1 MTSGPQPSGDPDA
14 RRLDGRKTRRT
25 REASLVDQVR
35 LTILDDLIQGRL
47 KPGTIVRVPEIAAR
61 CGVSRTPVREA
72 LTLLSHEGVIT
83 SIPYKGY
90 LVREISP
97 AEVNDV
103 FFMRRLIEPV
113 AAEMAAESLDPAQ
126 LERLL
131 GEMRSHRPPTRGAMT
146 LEYDRLSHDFHRTII
161 AATRSARL
169 VSTFEAIY
177 SDVRRLQSVTM
188 GTPRPDL
195 IHAEHADIL
204 EALALHDGAAAR
216 ALMEAHIDAIRKRAF
231 EAWVGFDPVAGA

>member
-1 MTSGPQPSGDPDA
+1 MTGERYPTAA
-14 RRLDGRKTRRT
+14 RVDGRKTRPGRD
-25 REASLVDQVR
+25 ESLVARVR
-35 LTILDDLIQGRL
+35 LVILDDLIQGRL
-47 KPGTIVRVPEIAAR
+47 KPGTVVRVPDIAAR

-72 LTLLSHEGVIT
+72 LTVLVHEGVVT

-103 FFMRRLIEPV
+103 FFMRRLIEPA
-113 AAEMAAESLDPAQ
+113 AAEMAAQLMDSTQ

-131 GEMRSHRPPTRGAMT
+131 HEAGRHPPPGAAMT
-146 LEYDRLSHDFHRTII
+146 LEYDTVSHDFHHTII
-161 AATRSARL
+161 AATRSTRL
-169 VSTFEAIY
+169 LSAFEGIY

-195 IHAEHADIL
+195 IHAEHLGIL
-204 EALALHDGAAAR
+204 DALARHDGAAAR
-216 ALMEAHIDAIRKRAF
+216 ALMEEHIDAIRKRAF
-231 EAWVGFDPVAGA
+231 EAWVGFDPVPTR

>member
-1 MTSGPQPSGDPDA
+1 MTSESQPRDD
-14 RRLDGRKTRRT
+14 RVDGRKTRHT
-25 REASLVDQVR
+25 REASLVERVR
-35 LTILDDLIQGRL
+35 TTILDDLIQGRL
-47 KPGTIVRVPEIAAR
+47 RPGTIIRVPEIAAR

-72 LTLLSHEGVIT
+72 LTLLTHEGVIT

-113 AAEMAAESLDPAQ
+113 AAEIAAESMDAGQ
-126 LERLL
+126 LKRLHD
-131 GEMRSHRPPTRGAMT
+131 EMRAHRPPTRGSMT

-161 AATRSARL
+161 AATRSMRL

-204 EALALHDGAAAR
+204 EALTQHDAAAAR
-216 ALMEAHIDAIRKRAF
+216 TRMEAHIDAIRRRAF
-231 EAWVGFDPVAGA
+231 EAWVGFDPAART

>member
-1 MTSGPQPSGDPDA
+1 MKSQPRVAGNLDLA
-14 RRLDGRKTRRT
+14 REDGRKTRRT
-25 REASLVDQVR
+25 RAESLVDQVR
-35 LTILDDLIQGRL
+35 LVILDDLIQGRL
-47 KPGTIVRVPEIAAR
+47 RPGTVVRVPDIAAR

-72 LTLLSHEGVIT
+72 LTVLAHEGVVT

-113 AAEMAAESLDPAQ
+113 AAEMAAESLDADE
-126 LERLL
+126 LERLIA
-131 GEMRSHRPPTRGAMT
+131 ESESHPPTGTAMT
-146 LEYDRLSHDFHRTII
+146 LEYDRLAHDFHRTII
-161 AATRSARL
+161 AATRSVRL

-195 IHAEHADIL
+195 IHAEHGSIL
-204 EALALHDGAAAR
+204 EALARHDGATAR
-216 ALMEAHIDAIRKRAF
+216 ARMEAHLDAIRTRAF
-231 EAWVGFDPVAGA
+231 VAWVGFDPTSGR